1 MIVPTLIFTFTIICM
16 CAYTF
21 LVGVSV
27 GEARARRSTIKVL
40 EEIER
45 SLNE

>member
-1 MIVPTLIFTFTIICM
+1 MIVPTLTFTFIIVCM

-21 LVGVSV
+21 FVGMSV
-27 GEARARRSTIKVL
+27 GEARARRSTIKIL